1 MKQLASDSLL
11 FIFNGSGSKFIA
23 HKLDLYSLIKH
34 QMTIEVSLILLLDKK
49 KTEFPINSFS
59 SSNFLLLSTL
69 CYFNSIISNNF
80 GTSPFLTVLVIIYLL
95 VYKILT
101 GRIQKYISTQMSTI
115 IVSRGNNRKIVYTN
129 RNQNVKKCWKV
140 AEEQQWRSKCTLPHP
155 HLPAIPSRQF
165 FNKFRGF

>member
-23 HKLDLYSLIKH
+23 DKLDLYSLIKH

-49 KTEFPINSFS
+49 KKTEFPINFSS

-95 VYKILT
+95 VYKILI
-101 GRIQKYISTQMSTI
+101 GRMQKYISTQMSTI
-115 IVSRGNNRKIVYTN
+115 IVSRGNNRKTVSTN
-129 RNQNVKKCWKV
+129 RNQNVKKC
-140 AEEQQWRSKCTLPHP
+140 
-155 HLPAIPSRQF
+155 
-165 FNKFRGF
+165 

>member
-1 MKQLASDSLL
+1 M
-11 FIFNGSGSKFIA
+11 
-23 HKLDLYSLIKH
+23 
-34 QMTIEVSLILLLDKK
+34 
-49 KTEFPINSFS
+49 
-59 SSNFLLLSTL
+59 LLSTL

-95 VYKILT
+95 VYKILI
-101 GRIQKYISTQMSTI
+101 GRIQKYVSTQMSTI

-165 FNKFRGF
+165 FNKFRGFEQLLGVYGLKKLIFQSRFKSRLLGWHISFAFFRK

>member
-23 HKLDLYSLIKH
+23 DKLDLYSLIKH

-49 KTEFPINSFS
+49 KKQEFPINFSS

-115 IVSRGNNRKIVYTN
+115 IVSRGNNRKTVSTN
-129 RNQNVKKCWKV
+129 RNQNVKKC
-140 AEEQQWRSKCTLPHP
+140 
-155 HLPAIPSRQF
+155 
-165 FNKFRGF
+165 